1 MSMSFPL
8 RTAVVAFVLS
18 GLAGCSTQKTAIY
31 EHENFDDSGTF
42 SRNYPVADKAS
53 CEAARRA
60 LLSQGYIITSR
71 DPKMISG
78 HKSFQQTGESHLE
91 ISFNVVCADD
101 GGAAHHSTMFA
112 NALQDRYALKKVNNS
127 ASLGVGVLGSVS
139 MPIGS
144 TDDSMVKVASET
156 VSSAQFYDR
165 FFSLVEVF
173 LPKEVKK
180 AAHIEEKPEADLGV
194 PETAPAKV
202 DAAPAAPAA
211 LTPQTPAVV
220 APAVTPVSAPPA
232 VEPVG
237 SQPVVPPAEAAPI
250 TPIEVPVTPEV
261 SAPTAPA
268 APAPALAPD
277 APVPETPHP
286 VTEPAPVTA
295 PASPEP
301 APAQ

>member
-1 MSMSFPL
+1 
-8 RTAVVAFVLS
+8 
-18 GLAGCSTQKTAIY
+18 
-31 EHENFDDSGTF
+31 
-42 SRNYPVADKAS
+42 
-53 CEAARRA
+53 
-60 LLSQGYIITSR
+60 
-71 DPKMISG
+71 
-78 HKSFQQTGESHLE
+78 
-91 ISFNVVCADD
+91 
-101 GGAAHHSTMFA
+101 
-112 NALQDRYALKKVNNS
+112 
-127 ASLGVGVLGSVS
+127 
-139 MPIGS
+139 
-144 TDDSMVKVASET
+144 MVKVASET

-202 DAAPAAPAA
+202 DAAPAA

-268 APAPALAPD
+268 APAPD